1 MPTASAPTP
10 TATAA
15 PRPPLAVLPGGG
27 RVILPRYRVVA
38 YYGNPK
44 VPALGV
50 LGRSAP
56 DQAAARLMRAARP
69 FVAAGGKPVL
79 PALELIATVA
89 NGFATPEGDFSTAS
103 AQPDIGR
110 FLTVARRHKALLV
123 LDIQP
128 GRADFLTAAR
138 YYERWLRQPDVGLAL
153 DPEWSMRS
161 GQVPGERI
169 GSTDAATVNR
179 VSAYLA
185 ALVARYRLPQKL
197 FVVHEFRLT
206 MVTRRERVVARP
218 GLATV
223 FHIDG
228 FGGQRIK
235 RQVYAALHAGPGFY
249 NGFKLFYRQDTGLMT
264 PTQVM
269 ALRPRPDLI
278 SYQ

>member
-1 MPTASAPTP
+1 VALPQL
-10 TATAA
+10 
-15 PRPPLAVLPGGG
+15 PRGG

-50 LGRSAP
+50 LGRSDP
-56 DQAAARLMRAARP
+56 DRAVTQLIRAARP
-69 FVAAGGKPVL
+69 FAAAGGKPVL
-79 PALELIATVA
+79 PAVEFIATVA
-89 NGFATPEGDFSTAS
+89 NGFATPENDYSTAS
-103 AQPDIGR
+103 PHADIGR
-110 FLTVARRHKALLV
+110 FLTVARRRRVLLI

-153 DPEWSMRS
+153 DPEWSMRA
-161 GQVPGERI
+161 GQVPGDRI

-185 ALVARYRLPQKL
+185 GIVARYRLPQKL
-197 FVVHEFRLT
+197 FVVHQFRST
-206 MVTRRERVVARP
+206 MVTHRQRVLARP

-235 RQVYAALHAGPGFY
+235 RQVYAALHARPGFY
-249 NGFKLFYRQDTGLMT
+249 SGFKLFYRQDTAIMT
-264 PTQVM
+264 PRQVM